1 MVSFNSFLYID
12 IQNFWNINLNLFFFR
27 LYFLEKLQ

>member
-12 IQNFWNINLNLFFFR
+12 IQNFWNINLNLFFF
-27 LYFLEKLQ
+27 